1 MTGSGR
7 RPGKMTP
14 LGDQTTSSALGY
26 KKMQNAF
33 LLRSLS
39 ISSAFLFSLCS
50 ENFFFLFLFLTN
62 AMIYVML

>member
-14 LGDQTTSSALGY
+14 LGDQTTSSELGY
-26 KKMQNAF
+26 KKI
-33 LLRSLS
+33 SLS

-50 ENFFFLFLFLTN
+50 ENFFLFLFLTN